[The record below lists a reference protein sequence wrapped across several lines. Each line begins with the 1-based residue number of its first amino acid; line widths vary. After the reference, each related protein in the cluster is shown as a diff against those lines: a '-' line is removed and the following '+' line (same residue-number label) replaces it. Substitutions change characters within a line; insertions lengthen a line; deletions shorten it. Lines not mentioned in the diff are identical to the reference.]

1 MIPPAP
7 TRLCAMLLLA
17 ALAAAQ
23 QNPGA
28 ATAGGLSPEEAEAL
42 RRSQDPWDRLNSTW
56 VRQAPSSSFQGFP
69 VFAPGL
75 AGYGQY
81 PGAAQRP
88 GLPPLLQ
95 LLPRGPALPP
105 LPPENGWPGWARLR
119 SRAPVPFGEDLAL
132 LVRHSERVWW
142 QSSAEEPFV
151 PLPFHDKLRGA
162 KAGAAVE
169 VRQTGE
175 FELIQHDGSRLVALG
190 PSRVRIA
197 ALGADEIVLQC
208 ETFTHLRLFGQL
220 RAHRVLLPDG
230 STLRW
235 SGLGPDDPA
244 AVVQVHLDRE
254 LTEPG
259 WFGGRASLTN
269 YSDRPVVWQHAF
281 GEVLLHR
288 GERCQFFLVPSRT
301 GTAAGLSVQGA
312 SRQPRGEDLVCT
324 AEPVGGEVHW
334 CGASF
339 RLPGGASLRLEPLQG
354 APFAAPVP
362 APVAAPVAAPIPA
375 PAPGNADPR

>member
-1 MIPPAP
+1 MNLHGPV
-7 TRLCAMLLLA
+7 RLGLVLLLA
-17 ALAAAQ
+17 TLAAAQ
-23 QNPGA
+23 QNPGVEP
-28 ATAGGLSPEEAEAL
+28 AGGMSAEEAEAM
-42 RRSQDPWDRLNSTW
+42 RRAQNPWDRLTSTW
-56 VRQAPSSSFQGFP
+56 VRQAPGAPFQGFP

-81 PGAAQRP
+81 PGSAQRP
-88 GLPPLLQ
+88 AGGPPVLQ
-95 LLPRGPALPP
+95 RLPRGPALPP

-119 SRAPVPFGEDLAL
+119 ARAPVPFGEDLAL

-142 QSSAEEPFV
+142 QSDAAEPFV
-151 PLPFHDKLRGA
+151 PLPFYDKLRGA

-190 PSRVRIA
+190 PSLVRIG
-197 ALGADEIVLQC
+197 ALGADEIVLHC
-208 ETFTHLRLFGQL
+208 ERFTHLRLFGQL
-220 RAHRVLLPDG
+220 RAHRVVLPDG

-235 SGLGPDDPA
+235 GGLGPDDPA
-244 AVVQVHLDRE
+244 AAVLVHLDRE
-254 LTEPG
+254 VTEPG

-281 GEVLLHR
+281 GEVQLHR
-288 GERCQFFLVPSRT
+288 GERCQFFLVPSPT

-312 SRQPRGEDLVCT
+312 SRQTRGEAVVCT

-354 APFAAPVP
+354 APFAGP
-362 APVAAPVAAPIPA
+362 AAE
-375 PAPGNADPR
+375 PAPGNAAPR

>member
-1 MIPPAP
+1 MIPHGPA
-7 TRLCAMLLLA
+7 RLGPMLLLA

-23 QNPGA
+23 QSPGSQNPGTA
-28 ATAGGLSPEEAEAL
+28 PAGGMSVEEVEAL
-42 RRSQDPWDRLNSTW
+42 RRAQDPLDRLTSTW
-56 VRQAPSSSFQGFP
+56 VREAPRPPFQGFP

-75 AGYGQY
+75 SGYGQY
-81 PGAAQRP
+81 PGGAERP

-105 LPPENGWPGWARLR
+105 GPPENGWPGWARLR
-119 SRAPVPFGEDLAL
+119 ARAPVPFGEDLAL

-142 QSSAEEPFV
+142 QSDAEEPFV

-190 PSRVRIA
+190 PSLVRIG
-197 ALGADEIVLQC
+197 ALGAEEIVLHC
-208 ETFTHLRLFGQL
+208 ERFTHLRLFGQL

-235 SGLGPDDPA
+235 GGLGPDDPTA
-244 AVVQVHLDRE
+244 AVLVHLDRE
-254 LTEPG
+254 VAEPG

-281 GEVLLHR
+281 GEVQLHR
-288 GERCQFFLVPSRT
+288 GERCEFFLVPSRT

-312 SRQPRGEDLVCT
+312 TRQERGETLVCT
-324 AEPVGGEVHW
+324 AEPAGGEVQW

-354 APFAAPVP
+354 APFAGPAAGSPPGNP
-362 APVAAPVAAPIPA
+362 AP
-375 PAPGNADPR
+375 R